1 MTAPIA
7 RAPSGCD
14 HSELVWCANC
24 IPSAHITPMRS
35 VGSAPH
41 STQCEPMAD
50 WLSQSELEDIERR
63 ARFDGGM
70 IGFGLGICIGTAI
83 AFVVFWWLA

>member
-7 RAPSGCD
+7 RAPA
-14 HSELVWCANC
+14 EAT
-24 IPSAHITPMRS
+24 A
-35 VGSAPH
+35 
-41 STQCEPMAD
+41 EPMAD

-70 IGFGLGICIGTAI
+70 IGFGLGTCIGTAI
-83 AFVVFWWLA
+83 AFGVFWWLA

>member
-7 RAPSGCD
+7 RAPS
-14 HSELVWCANC
+14 EAT
-24 IPSAHITPMRS
+24 A
-35 VGSAPH
+35 
-41 STQCEPMAD
+41 EPMAD

-70 IGFGLGICIGTAI
+70 IGFGLGACIGTAI

>member
-1 MTAPIA
+1 VT
-7 RAPSGCD
+7 
-14 HSELVWCANC
+14 
-24 IPSAHITPMRS
+24 TP
-35 VGSAPH
+35 ATKP
-41 STQCEPMAD
+41 EPMAD

-70 IGFGLGICIGTAI
+70 IGFGLGACIGTAI